1 MLSMEQSK
9 PQELG
14 FAGSVPAAM
23 RPVVESLF
31 FFNPQQGAIISEIRQ
46 TIEKTGSPFI
56 FEWNNRIRIDVPSGS
71 TQCLF
76 ACSRRDRPVGVA
88 LYSRPAWA
96 VIWISHLA
104 IDPSCTDAGDE
115 CSIGIAGALVNKI
128 REVARSIKGAARIQL
143 PYRRASFLRVAG

>member
-1 MLSMEQSK
+1 M
-9 PQELG
+9 G
-14 FAGSVPAAM
+14 FAGSVPVAM

-31 FFNPQQGAIISEIRQ
+31 FFNPQQGAIISEIRE
-46 TIEKTGSPFI
+46 TIAKTGPPFI

-76 ACSRRDRPVGVA
+76 ACSRRDYPVGIA
-88 LYSRPAWA
+88 LYSRPVWD

-104 IDPSCTDAGDE
+104 IDPSCIGTEVE

-143 PYRRASFLRVAG
+143 PYRRASFLRVAD

>member
-1 MLSMEQSK
+1 MLSMEHSES
-9 PQELG
+9 QELG
-14 FAGSVPAAM
+14 FAGSVPVAM

-31 FFNPQQGAIISEIRQ
+31 FFNPQQGAIIAEIRQ
-46 TIEKTGSPFI
+46 TIEKTGPPFI

-88 LYSRPAWA
+88 LYSRPASD

-104 IDPSCTDAGDE
+104 IDPSSNAAGDK
-115 CSIGIAGALVNKI
+115 CPNGIAGALVSKI
-128 REVARSIKGAARIQL
+128 REIARSIKGAARIQL
-143 PYRRASFLRVAG
+143 PYRRASFLRVAD

>member
-1 MLSMEQSK
+1 MLSMEHSES
-9 PQELG
+9 QELG
-14 FAGSVPAAM
+14 FAGSVPVAM

-31 FFNPQQGAIISEIRQ
+31 FFNPQQGAIIAEIRQ
-46 TIEKTGSPFI
+46 TIEKTGPPFI

-88 LYSRPAWA
+88 LYSRPASD

-104 IDPSCTDAGDE
+104 IDPSSNAVGDK
-115 CSIGIAGALVNKI
+115 CPNGIAGALVGKI
-128 REVARSIKGAARIQL
+128 REIARSIKGAARIQL
-143 PYRRASFLRVAG
+143 PYRRASFLRVAE

>member
-1 MLSMEQSK
+1 VERSES
-9 PQELG
+9 QELG

-31 FFNPQQGAIISEIRQ
+31 FFNPQQSAVSAEIRE
-46 TIEKTGSPFI
+46 TIEKTGPPFI

-76 ACSRRDRPVGVA
+76 ACSRGDRPVGVA
-88 LYSRPAWA
+88 LYSRPAWD

-104 IDPSCTDAGDE
+104 IDPSCTGTEDE

-143 PYRRASFLRVAG
+143 PYRRASFLRVAK